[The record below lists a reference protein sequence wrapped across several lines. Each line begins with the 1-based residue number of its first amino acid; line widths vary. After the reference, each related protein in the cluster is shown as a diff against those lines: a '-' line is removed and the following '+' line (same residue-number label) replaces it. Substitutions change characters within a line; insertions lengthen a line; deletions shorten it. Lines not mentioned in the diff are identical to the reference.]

1 MWVLYTLLVVL
12 ALLAFKFGWGGVR
25 VILKTIKWTF
35 IILALSVVAFIVYY
49 NIAVDIKYPRNTDI
63 PATAEVQN
71 DSLGSFVGNN
81 WMQQSKDSIWE
92 LYVEGD
98 ALQRGD
104 AFGKLNK
111 DLLYYQEKVF
121 MDQIDDLVPNRKYQH
136 LLKYF
141 IKTYNRNLTSFV
153 PEENLEEIY
162 AMSNA
167 CSHEF
172 DYVGDPYDR
181 QLNFHAAHDLGHAMQ
196 DYMMVGCTSFSTW
209 GKNSEGGDLI
219 VGRNFDFYM
228 GDDFAKNKEVAF
240 VNPTTG
246 YKFAF
251 VTWPGMTGVCSGMNE
266 KGLTV
271 TINAA
276 KSTMPTGSA
285 TPISILARRILQY
298 AHNIAEAKAIAD
310 STHTFV
316 SESLLIGSAS
326 DGHTAIIEKS
336 VDQCA
341 LYEAPQ
347 GQEWIVCSNHYQSP
361 EFEKDENNIE
371 NIKTSDS
378 PARWKRASD
387 LVQKM
392 APLTPEKAV
401 CILRDKK
408 GTEDDNIG
416 YGNELALNQ
425 LQGLHSVVF
434 NATKLQMWVSTAPW
448 QEGKFV
454 CYDLGRIFANPK
466 AARGNASV
474 DELSIAADSSF
485 INSPDFKGYLLYRQ
499 LVRQFKKKNPLEIYD
514 DDVERLIASNPNFY
528 KTYELA
534 GDCRPDIECYD
545 TVRLKFW
552 KKALECRIPKQME
565 KERIEKKIKALTEKK
580 NLK

>member
-1 MWVLYTLLVVL
+1 MWVLYFLLVVL
-12 ALLAFKFGWGGVR
+12 VLLTVKFGWS
-25 VILKTIKWTF
+25 VIKAIFKTLKWSFIMLVLTI
-35 IILALSVVAFIVYY
+35 VAFIVYY
-49 NIAVDIKYPRNTDI
+49 IVAVDIKYPTNTTVQQ
-63 PATAEVQN
+63 TAEVKK
-71 DSLGSFVGNN
+71 DALGTFIGNN
-81 WMQQSKDSIWE
+81 WLQQNKESIWE

-111 DLLYYQEKVF
+111 DQLYYQEKVF
-121 MDQIDDLVPNRKYQH
+121 MNQIDELVPNRKYQH

-141 IKTYNRNLTSFV
+141 IKTYNRDLTSFV

-196 DYMMVGCTSFSTW
+196 DYMMVGCTSFATW
-209 GKNSEGGDLI
+209 GKNSENGDLI
-219 VGRNFDFYM
+219 IGRNFDFYM

-240 VNPTTG
+240 FNPTTG

-298 AHNIAEAKAIAD
+298 ASNINEAKTIAD

-326 DGHTAIIEKS
+326 DGKAAIIEKS
-336 VDQCA
+336 VDHCA
-341 LYEAPQ
+341 LFNAPQ
-347 GQEWIVCSNHYQSP
+347 GQDWLACSNHYQS
-361 EFEKDENNIE
+361 EDFANDENNVE

-378 PARWKRASD
+378 PARLKRASD
-387 LVQKM
+387 LVCQLS
-392 APLTPEKAV
+392 PLNPTKAV
-401 CILRDKK
+401 AILRDKL
-408 GTEDDNIG
+408 GTDSTNIG
-416 YGNELALNQ
+416 YGNEMALNQ
-425 LQGLHSVVF
+425 LQAHHSVVF
-434 NATKLQMWVSTAPW
+434 NPTKLQMWVSTSPW
-448 QEGKFV
+448 QEGAFV
-454 CYDLGRIFANPK
+454 CYDLGKLFANPAAHRGK
-466 AARGNASV
+466 ATV
-474 DELSIAADSSF
+474 EELAIAADTSF
-485 INSPDFKGYLLYRQ
+485 INSADFKGYLRYRE
-499 LVRQFKKKNPLEIYD
+499 LAHMFKKKNAQEIND
-514 DDVERLIASNPNFY
+514 SEKAELIASNPKFY
-528 KTYELA
+528 KTYEIA
-534 GDCRPDIECYD
+534 GDVEQNDSLRVMY
-545 TVRLKFW
+545 W

-565 KERIEKKIKALTEKK
+565 KERIEKKIKKLSEK
-580 NLK
+580 

>member
-1 MWVLYTLLVVL
+1 MWVLYILLFIL
-12 ALLAFKFGWGGVR
+12 ALLAIKFGMKVVK
-25 VILKTIKWTF
+25 VIFKTIKWTF
-35 IILALSVVAFIVYY
+35 IVLVLSVIAFIVYY
-49 NIAVDIKYPRNTDI
+49 NIAVDIKYPANTNV
-63 PATAEVQN
+63 PQTSEVKK
-71 DSLGSFVGNN
+71 DAKGSFIGNN
-81 WMQQSKDSIWE
+81 WIQQNKEGIWE

-121 MDQIDDLVPNRKYQH
+121 MNQIDELVPNRKYQH

-141 IKTYNRNLTSFV
+141 IKTYNRDLTSFV

-196 DYMMVGCTSFSTW
+196 DYMMVGCTSFATW
-209 GKNSEGGDLI
+209 GKNSENGDLI

-240 VNPTTG
+240 FNPTTG

-271 TINAA
+271 SINAA

-310 STHTFV
+310 STQTFV
-316 SESLLIGSAS
+316 SESILIGSAT
-326 DGHTAIIEKS
+326 DNKAAIIEKS
-336 VDQCA
+336 VDKCA
-341 LYEAPQ
+341 LYEVPQ
-347 GQEWIVCSNHYQSP
+347 NQNSIICSNHYQS
-361 EFEKDENNIE
+361 EDFKNDENNIE

-378 PARWKRASD
+378 PSRWNRANE
-387 LVQKM
+387 LIGEHC
-392 APLTPEKAV
+392 PLTPQKAV
-401 CILRDKK
+401 AILRDKK
-408 GTEDDNIG
+408 GTGGKNIG
-416 YGNELALNQ
+416 LGNELALNQ
-425 LQGLHSVVF
+425 LQGLHAVVF
-434 NATKLQMWVSTAPW
+434 NASKLQMWVSTSPW
-448 QEGKFV
+448 QEGTFI
-454 CYDLGRIFANPK
+454 CYDLGKFFSNPA
-466 AARGNASV
+466 AARGNATTAT
-474 DELSIAADSSF
+474 LNIAADTSF
-485 INSPDFKGYLLYRQ
+485 INSAEFKGYLRYRALKQ
-499 LVRQFKKKNPLEIYD
+499 KFRRDTLSQEEIKEMVGANPLFFGAHE
-514 DDVERLIASNPNFY
+514 
-528 KTYELA
+528 TA
-534 GDCRPDIECYD
+534 GDAYL
-545 TVRLKFW
+545 RLGDKENAKTSFE
-552 KKALECRIPKQME
+552 KALGLAIPKQME
-565 KERIEKKIKALTEKK
+565 KERIERK
-580 NLK
+580 LKHLLEEQK